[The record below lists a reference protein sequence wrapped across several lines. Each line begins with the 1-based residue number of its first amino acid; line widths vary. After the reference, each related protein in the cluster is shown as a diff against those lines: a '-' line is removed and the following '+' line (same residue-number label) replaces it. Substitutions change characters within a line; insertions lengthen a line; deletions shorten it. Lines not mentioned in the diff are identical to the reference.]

1 MAKTPD
7 IAAGRLSPA
16 EYQENFSDIAP
27 AFDGNDA
34 RVAAERCL
42 FCYDAPCVEACP
54 TAIDVPLFIRQI
66 ATGNPEGAAKTILDA
81 NIMGGM
87 CGRVCPT
94 ETLCE
99 EACVREFAEGKP
111 VEIGRLQRFATDVL
125 FQSGKQIFTRG
136 PDTGRRIAV
145 LGAGPAGL
153 ACAHKL
159 ATLGHEVTIF
169 EAKERA
175 GGLNEYGIASYKTVN
190 DFAQR
195 EVAYILGVGGITIQ
209 HDRRLG
215 RDLTLK
221 ALRDSYDAVFL
232 GMGLGAIN
240 DLGIGSDI
248 SGAMNAVDYIAQLRQ
263 TRDLSQLPV
272 GRRVVVIGGGM
283 TAIDI
288 ASQTKRLGAEDVTI
302 VYRRGPEQLS
312 ASRYEQELAQTDGVL
327 IRYWMQPRR
336 LIAEGGRLVGVELEY
351 TEEIAGKL
359 QGTGEVLEIPC
370 DQIFKAI
377 GQILEVK
384 DVGSQEPHLELENG
398 RIKVDAERRT
408 SIGNIWA
415 GGDCVAGGK
424 DLTVAAV
431 EDGKVAALSIDRY
444 LKSLTSASAA

>member
-1 MAKTPD
+1 MTKTPD
-7 IAAGRLSPA
+7 IAGGRLSEA

-27 AFDGNDA
+27 AFDSNDA

-42 FCYDAPCVEACP
+42 FCYDAPCVKACP
-54 TAIDVPLFIRQI
+54 TAIDIPLFIRQI
-66 ATGNPEGAAKTILDA
+66 ATGNSEGAARTILDA

-125 FQSGKQIFTRG
+125 FQSGKQIFTRSSE
-136 PDTGRRIAV
+136 TGRRIAV
-145 LGAGPAGL
+145 VGAGPAGL

-159 ATLGHEVTIF
+159 STLGHEVTVF
-169 EAKERA
+169 EAKEKP

-195 EVAYILGVGGITIQ
+195 EVAYILDIGGITIQ
-209 HDRRLG
+209 YGRRLG

-232 GMGLGAIN
+232 GLGLGAIN
-240 DLGIGSDI
+240 DLGMGSDVA
-248 SGAMNAVDYIAQLRQ
+248 GVMNAVDYIALLRQ

-302 VYRRGPEQLS
+302 VYRRGPEHMN
-312 ASRYEQELAQTDGVL
+312 ASRYEQDLAQTDGVL

-336 LIAEGGRLVGVELEY
+336 LIADGGRLIGVELEY
-351 TEEIAGKL
+351 TEESDGKL
-359 QGTGEVLEIPC
+359 LGRGEILEIPC
-370 DQIFKAI
+370 DQLFKAI
-377 GQILEVK
+377 GQALEVK
-384 DVGSQEPHLELENG
+384 DVVSQEPYLELEKG
-398 RIKVDAERRT
+398 RLKVDAERRT

-431 EDGKVAALSIDRY
+431 EDGKIAALSIDRY
-444 LKSLTSASAA
+444 IKSLTSASAA

>member
-1 MAKTPD
+1 
-7 IAAGRLSPA
+7 
-16 EYQENFSDIAP
+16 
-27 AFDGNDA
+27 
-34 RVAAERCL
+34 
-42 FCYDAPCVEACP
+42 
-54 TAIDVPLFIRQI
+54 
-66 ATGNPEGAAKTILDA
+66 
-81 NIMGGM
+81 
-87 CGRVCPT
+87 
-94 ETLCE
+94 
-99 EACVREFAEGKP
+99 
-111 VEIGRLQRFATDVL
+111 
-125 FQSGKQIFTRG
+125 
-136 PDTGRRIAV
+136 V

-240 DLGIGSDI
+240 DLGIASDI